1 MQPPKRSP
9 RRPRPRS
16 LIASEHLRQRWWA
29 ASWALLA
36 LGLLAGAVGLLAPRA
51 SADVTPRALLPNTV
65 VALPD
70 PGRLG
75 GVVAVFARPLSERV
89 PAPDGFGCRIVQPGG
104 GAGARLTQ
112 DDLHQLDRL
121 VLEGVAVAA
130 VLRVEGHSRGRSITC
145 VGPTA
150 YEAQPMYLVA
160 RPGVDPMAPMAAFS
174 AMSLLLVTATRRL
187 PIRSASSPPSA
198 PPPTSGRRPS
208 RPVCARGT
216 R

>member
-1 MQPPKRSP
+1 MPSPRRSR

-16 LIASEHLRQRWWA
+16 LIASEHLRQRWWV
-29 ASWALLA
+29 ASWVLLA

-65 VALPD
+65 VPAPD

-89 PAPDGFGCRIVQPGG
+89 PAPDGFGCRMVQPSEGG
-104 GAGARLTQ
+104 DTGAWLTQ
-112 DDLHQLDRL
+112 VDLPQLDRL
-121 VLEGVAVAA
+121 VLGSVAVAA
-130 VLRVEGHSRGRSITC
+130 VLRVEGNPRGRSITC

-150 YEAQPMYLVA
+150 FEAQPMYLVA

-174 AMSLLLVTATRRL
+174 AMSLLVVLGAAGVITL
-187 PIRSASSPPSA
+187 
-198 PPPTSGRRPS
+198 RPGAH
-208 RPVCARGT
+208 P
-216 R
+216 